1 MLVYSHLAAALNVQ
15 PTAILGHSFG
25 GKVALTY
32 LDQCRHQGHP
42 PPRQVW
48 VLDALP
54 GTGSAPI
61 SFVSSCCWLYVH
73 ACNAGLTDYAKRDLT
88 TSIETIL
95 PVVKKILL
103 PIRSKT
109 KLIEELQKSGV
120 GLGEAQWF
128 TTNLRLIGQS
138 PELYEWKMDVDVIEQ
153 LFDSFLATDLWP
165 VVESCK
171 ESTDVALH
179 FVRAAKNTMW
189 TRDVLDRLD
198 ALKDHHVH
206 HHLLEQSGHW
216 VHIDN
221 PNGLLKI
228 IQPYML

>member
-1 MLVYSHLAAALNVQ
+1 MAKWRSRTWTSVDTKVTPPLVKCGSWTHCQAQVAPQSPSSHRVV
-15 PTAILGHSFG
+15 GF
-25 GKVALTY
+25 
-32 LDQCRHQGHP
+32 D
-42 PPRQVW
+42 
-48 VLDALP
+48 
-54 GTGSAPI
+54 
-61 SFVSSCCWLYVH
+61 VH

-120 GLGEAQWF
+120 GLGEAQWL